1 MTLPVETPLP
11 DRIHWRGAAAV
22 VAGAVATVAGIAAH
36 GVWRTFPAER
46 LLLSLVLAGLVALA
60 AWPLR
65 RWCRWQAAT
74 AFAAVWF
81 VLLIVF
87 VGPAPVA
94 STLLLGAA
102 AWAMGDRLVPEDAP
116 SRAPLAIVVGLM
128 VLAMLAGW
136 LVMVPIHRVWTWAPL
151 LLLLVAWRHQAL
163 RVMALD
169 AARAWRGSV
178 AAAPRTAASAV
189 MLLGLASIACWVPAM
204 QADDLAFHLALP
216 TMLSETGAYS
226 IDPEYQKWA
235 FAPWAGDVLQGLV
248 FTLSQ
253 TDAFGALNA
262 LWIAVCATLIGGPL
276 GSALK
281 GSITERW
288 TAVALFATF
297 PPLVWMA
304 AGLQTELPATAVL
317 LAFTALMLAEVR
329 PGMLARA
336 WLPASLLF
344 SALFALKQVHAFSA
358 FPLLLLCLWRYRHAP
373 WSRIGLPTIAAGL
386 LGASSYVFAWV
397 HTGNPVLPLLN
408 EVFASPYA
416 PLEPY
421 TDARWL
427 AGFSPDLLW
436 RMTFET
442 STFVEGWDGGLG
454 FGLIALAGLWAL
466 RVSDGPGRAAI
477 LAATVVVLLPLM
489 PMQYA
494 RYTWPGIML
503 LLSLLV
509 FGSERRLGRR
519 PFVALFV
526 GLCVLNLGFQ
536 ANASWI
542 HHSAA
547 VKRTIRAFGDPAA
560 VLPHYF
566 PERILIQDIGRGP
579 DDILLASDPAR
590 QVTAEMG
597 DLGRTVSPHDPS
609 LAAEALEVNADATGE
624 RWATLIQRE
633 RIRWVLVSR
642 PVAPAALDA
651 GLVRLGATKV
661 QSLNERELWRIP
673 D

>member
-1 MTLPVETPLP
+1 MATL
-11 DRIHWRGAAAV
+11 
-22 VAGAVATVAGIAAH
+22 AGIAAH
-36 GVWRTFPAER
+36 EVWRVFPAER
-46 LLLSLVLAGLVALA
+46 LLLSLVLAGIVALV

-65 RWCRWQAAT
+65 RWWRWQAAT

-81 VLLIVF
+81 ALLTLF
-87 VGPAPVA
+87 VDPAPVA

-102 AWAMGDRLVPEDAP
+102 AWAIGDRLVPEDAP
-116 SRAPLAIVVGLM
+116 SRAPLAVVVGLM
-128 VLAMLAGW
+128 VLAMGAGW
-136 LVMVPIHRVWTWAPL
+136 LVMLPIHRLWTWAPL

-169 AARAWRGSV
+169 AARAWRDRV

-189 MLLGLASIACWVPAM
+189 MLLGLASVACWVPAM

-216 TMLSETGAYS
+216 TMLRETGAYG

-235 FAPWAGDVLQGLV
+235 FAPWAGDVLQGIV

-276 GSALK
+276 ASALK
-281 GSITERW
+281 GSVREGW
-288 TAVALFATF
+288 TAVALFAAF
-297 PPLVWMA
+297 PPLVWMG

-317 LAFTALMLAEVR
+317 LAFAALVLAEVR

-344 SALFALKQVHAFSA
+344 SALFALKLVHAVA
-358 FPLLLLCLWRYRHAP
+358 ALPLLLLCLWRYRHAR
-373 WSRIGLPTIAAGL
+373 WSRIALPTIAVGL
-386 LGASSYVFAWV
+386 VGASSYVHSWV

-427 AGFSPDLLW
+427 AGLSPDLLW
-436 RMTFET
+436 RMTFDT
-442 STFVEGWDGGLG
+442 SAFVEGWNGGLG
-454 FGLIALAGLWAL
+454 FGLIALSGLWAL
-466 RVSDGPGRAAI
+466 RMSIGPNRAAL
-477 LAATVVVLLPLM
+477 LAASVVVLLPLV

-494 RYTWPGIML
+494 RYTWPGIAL
-503 LLSLLV
+503 LLALLV
-509 FGSERRLGRR
+509 FGSERLLGRR

-547 VKRTIRAFGDPAA
+547 VKRTIRSLGDPAK

-566 PERILIQDIGRGP
+566 PERLLVQDIGRGA

-590 QVTAEMG
+590 QVMAEMG
-597 DLGRTVSPHDPS
+597 AWGRTVSPHDPS
-609 LAAEALEVNADATGE
+609 LAAEAQKANADPKGE
-624 RWATLIQRE
+624 RWAALMRRE

-642 PVAPAALDA
+642 PSAPEALDA
-651 GLVRLGATKV
+651 GLARLGAKKARA
-661 QSLNERELWRIP
+661 LNDRELWRVP